1 MIECKQIYKSFSS
14 GQTQTIALNYVD
26 LTIKQGEFFMIMG
39 PSGCGKTTLL
49 SVIAGILKPNSGDC
63 IVDHHSYMTMNQND
77 LLDYR
82 SKNIGF
88 IFQSFNLIPTLSVL
102 DNISIPLLILNESR
116 EQAHEKARHI
126 LELVGLHDRAEER
139 PQALSGGQQQRVA
152 IARALIH
159 NPKFLICD
167 EPTSALDHT
176 IGQKIMTL
184 MKDINK
190 KLNTTFLIVTHD
202 QRICGY
208 ADRIA
213 YMDDGNIVR
222 IEE

>member
-1 MIECKQIYKSFSS
+1 MIECKQLFKSFNS
-14 GQTQTIALNYVD
+14 GQTQTIALNHVD
-26 LTIKQGEFFMIMG
+26 LTIQKGEFLMIMG

-63 IVDHHSYMTMNQND
+63 IVDNQSYMDMTQDD
-77 LLDYR
+77 LLEFR

-88 IFQSFNLIPTLSVL
+88 IFQSFNLIPALSVL
-102 DNISIPLLILNESR
+102 DNISIPLLILNETR
-116 EQAHEKARHI
+116 NEALEKARHI
-126 LELVGLHDRAEER
+126 LDLVGLADRAEER

-202 QRICGY
+202 QRISQY

-213 YMDDGNIVR
+213 YMDDGKIVR
-222 IEE
+222 IES

>member
-1 MIECKQIYKSFSS
+1 MSS
-14 GQTQTIALNYVD
+14 GQTQTVALNNVD
-26 LTIKQGEFFMIMG
+26 LTIQKGEFLMIMG

-63 IVDHHSYMTMNQND
+63 IVDNQSYMTMTQDD
-77 LLDYR
+77 LLEFR
-82 SKNIGF
+82 SQNIGF

-102 DNISIPLLILNESR
+102 DNIAVPLLILNETRR
-116 EQAHEKARHI
+116 EAREKAQHI
-126 LELVGLHDRAEER
+126 LDLVGLTDRAEER

-159 NPKFLICD
+159 KPKFLICD

-190 KLNTTFLIVTHD
+190 KINTTFLIVTHD
-202 QRICGY
+202 QRISHY

-213 YMDDGNIVR
+213 YMDDGKIVR
-222 IEE
+222 MES